1 MLNLKIDLRALG
13 LASLCFLV
21 AQSASASSFI
31 GWQTFSNCGGN
42 NNTGICDTTPDSNST
57 YDATPVGSIGSA
69 NTYLTG
75 AIGVN
80 ASAVGRRGR
89 GQQTNNSFLNGP
101 GFGNES
107 GDSARLIEN
116 ITLADGSAGTRIGPQ
131 GGAGTS
137 AWKFSTSANER
148 AGDIRIT
155 NESDYFFRLT
165 FLHFDV
171 RIGNANSP
179 QNLAIAYLSG
189 NGTAF
194 DNGLT
199 RFDNG
204 NELVNLNNVY
214 NNAFGPGTTTAN
226 VSHSLGGA
234 IGTQAY
240 LAPGQSAAFR
250 LIFSNFVTS
259 GAESQIDNFAFE
271 GQFFE
276 TASLVNQLDPIT
288 VVPEPTTATLF
299 ALGLMGLAMRRQ
311 A

>member
-1 MLNLKIDLRALG
+1 MLNLKIGLRTLG
-13 LASLCFLV
+13 LASVCLLV

-42 NNTGICDTTPDSNST
+42 NNTGICDATPDSNST
-57 YDATPVGSIGSA
+57 FDSTPVGSIGGA

-75 AIGVN
+75 VIGDG
-80 ASAVGRRGR
+80 ASAVGRSGR
-89 GQQTNNSFLNGP
+89 GQQANSGFLNGP
-101 GFGNES
+101 GFGNEA
-107 GDSARLIEN
+107 GDPDRLIEN
-116 ITLADGSAGTRIGPQ
+116 ITLSDGSAGTRIGPQ

-148 AGDIRIT
+148 TGDVRIT

-165 FLHFDV
+165 FLHFDA

-179 QNLAIAYLSG
+179 QDLAIRYLSG
-189 NGTAF
+189 DGTAF

-199 RFDNG
+199 RLDNG

-214 NNAFGPGTTTAN
+214 SNDFGPGTLTAN

-250 LIFSNFVTS
+250 FVWSDFATS
-259 GAESQIDNFAFE
+259 GAESQIDNLAFE

-276 TASLVNQLDPIT
+276 TALLANEINPIT
-288 VVPEPTTATLF
+288 VVPEPTTATLVG
-299 ALGLMGLAMRRQ
+299 LGLMGLALRRR

>member
-1 MLNLKIDLRALG
+1 MLNLKIGLTTLVLALTY
-13 LASLCFLV
+13 FFV
-21 AQSASASSFI
+21 AQTASASSFI

-42 NNTGICDTTPDSNST
+42 NNTGICDSTPDSNST
-57 YDATPVGSIGSA
+57 HDSTPFGSISGA

-75 AIGVN
+75 VIGAN
-80 ASAVGRRGR
+80 ASSVGRSGR
-89 GQQTNNSFLNGP
+89 GQQTNNGFLNGP

-107 GDSARLIEN
+107 GDSTRLIEN
-116 ITLADGSAGTRIGPQ
+116 ITLADGSPGTRIGPQ

-148 AGDIRIT
+148 TGDVRIT
-155 NESDYFFRLT
+155 NESDYYFRLQ
-165 FLHFDV
+165 FINFDI

-179 QNLAIAYLSG
+179 QNLEIQYLSG
-189 NGTAF
+189 DGTAF

-199 RFDNG
+199 RLDNG

-214 NNAFGPGTTTAN
+214 SNDFGPGTTSAN
-226 VSHSLGGA
+226 ISRSLGGA

-250 LIFSNFVTS
+250 LVFSDFVTS
-259 GAESQIDNFAFE
+259 GAESQIDNLAFQ

-276 TASLVNQLDPIT
+276 TAALVTELDPIT
-288 VVPEPTTATLF
+288 VVPEPTTGALF
-299 ALGLMGLAMRRQ
+299 ALGLMGLALRRRG
-311 A
+311 